1 LCTPIS
7 GNRPMCRRQRRP
19 IVRQG
24 VGVLREALSRA
35 WNLRRECPTAPL
47 TFLQDK
53 AVLRMKDVAI
63 IGGGIAG
70 MAVATRLQAQGLS
83 TIVFEAHGQPGG
95 CAGFYRRKGFAF
107 DVGAT
112 TLVDFE
118 PDGVGG
124 QWLSSAG
131 MLPIVGE
138 ALPGY
143 RAWLPDRVVTLHR
156 DQRAWG
162 IERTRAFGDTPSHR
176 ALWSLLDRL
185 AKVFWPA
192 SRAGIRLPLRS
203 PADMLLALRLVGL
216 PQAPLGRYM
225 RWTMGDALRHHGLR
239 GDDALCGLLAMLI
252 EDTVHSTLDQ
262 APLINA
268 ALGITIRGAGLTRA
282 TGGMWGFWREVV
294 SHYRACDG
302 ELRVGCRVERV
313 EGRMGAYTI
322 ETRRG
327 AFQAAQV
334 VSAVP
339 IGVTARLCSR
349 SVAEALAPYLHRDA
363 TAHGGAIVVFL
374 GVPEDEVAGQDGFTH
389 HQLMQDYAAPLGDGN
404 NMFISVSAPGDM
416 LSAPPGHRAVML
428 STHTN
433 LEQWEGL
440 SLADYC
446 ARKRE
451 IGERLVTLARRVYPK
466 LGECPVVYEV
476 GTPAT
481 YERYTRRPRG
491 AVGGVRLT
499 LANANQHAVPHATG
513 TPGFWLAGDT
523 TWPGLG
529 TVACVLGSRIVAD
542 GVLAGTRR
550 LARRSHVAP
559 QQEGVSYAVSH
570 GDRAHAAEA

>member
-1 LCTPIS
+1 
-7 GNRPMCRRQRRP
+7 
-19 IVRQG
+19 
-24 VGVLREALSRA
+24 
-35 WNLRRECPTAPL
+35 
-47 TFLQDK
+47 
-53 AVLRMKDVAI
+53 MKDVAI
-63 IGGGIAG
+63 IGAGIAG

-83 TIVFEAHGQPGG
+83 SIVFEAHGQPGG

-118 PDGVGG
+118 PGGVGAL
-124 QWLSSAG
+124 WLSDSGIPPVA
-131 MLPIVGE
+131 GE

-156 DQRAWG
+156 NQHAWAA
-162 IERTRAFGDTPSHR
+162 ERTRAFGDTPSHR

-185 AKVFWPA
+185 AEVFWRA
-192 SRAGIRLPLRS
+192 SRAGIRLPLRG
-203 PADMLLALRLVGL
+203 PADVLLALRLVGL

-225 RWTMGDALRHHGLR
+225 RWTMGDALRRHGLHN
-239 GDDALCGLLAMLI
+239 DDALCGLLSMLI
-252 EDTVHSTLDQ
+252 EDTVHSNLDQ

-282 TGGMWGFWREVV
+282 AGGMWGFWREVV
-294 SHYRACDG
+294 SHYRAGGG

-313 EGRMGAYTI
+313 DGGIGAYTI
-322 ETRRG
+322 ETRRR

-339 IGVTARLCSR
+339 TSVTARLGPPP
-349 SVAEALAPYLHRDA
+349 VAEALAPYLRRDA
-363 TAHGGAIVVFL
+363 AAQGGAIVVFL

-404 NMFISVSAPGDM
+404 NMFVSVSAPGDT
-416 LSAPPGHRAVML
+416 LSAPAGHRAVML

-433 LEQWEGL
+433 LEGWEEL
-440 SLADYC
+440 SSADYS
-446 ARKRE
+446 ARKHA
-451 IGERLVTLARRVYPK
+451 IGERLVTLARRVYPN
-466 LGECPVVYEV
+466 LGERPLVYEV

-542 GVLAGTRR
+542 AVLAGARR
-550 LARRSHVAP
+550 LAEKSRVVIEC
-559 QQEGVSYAVSH
+559 EGANYAIAHS
-570 GDRAHAAEA
+570 GRAHTAKT